1 MSAPEIEFAPSAP
14 AFRARGGS
22 LQSTKNR
29 ALAEALTMAVERDV
43 NGHKGLDFSAA
54 LRLIAA
60 RETVIAILSQVDEKE
75 PME

>member
-1 MSAPEIEFAPSAP
+1 MSIPESEFALSVP
-14 AFRARGGS
+14 AFKARGGS
-22 LQSTKNR
+22 LQPTKNR

-43 NGHKGLDFSAA
+43 NGHKGLNFSTA

-60 RETVIAILSQVDEKE
+60 RKTIIAILSEVNEEE